1 MMSGTLRVGR
11 VAIAAAALPAEPP
24 DPRGEISRR
33 VIAEYNASK
42 AQRGKDKP

>member
-24 DPRGEISRR
+24 DPRGEISGR
-33 VIAEYNASK
+33 VIDEYSASK
-42 AQRGKDKP
+42 AQSGKNKP